1 MAQQRR
7 GDTTD
12 VMLDYV
18 GYKLDALRAAYRD
31 KVAAAGLPAD
41 ESARLTAALE
51 AGLTGY
57 TYPTTCWSTA
67 GPRRPRRRVMR
78 SCWRATS
85 ARGALS
91 LRDAPGS
98 PRYDWLAGISSRRLM
113 LRCEGRVAIQ

>member
-41 ESARLTAALE
+41 EVARLNAALE
-51 AGLTGY
+51 TGLTGY
-57 TYPTTCWSTA
+57 TY
-67 GPRRPRRRVMR
+67 
-78 SCWRATS
+78 
-85 ARGALS
+85 L
-91 LRDAPGS
+91 D
-98 PRYDWLAGISSRRLM
+98 DM
-113 LRCEGRVAIQ
+113 LVEGRTAQGRVDE